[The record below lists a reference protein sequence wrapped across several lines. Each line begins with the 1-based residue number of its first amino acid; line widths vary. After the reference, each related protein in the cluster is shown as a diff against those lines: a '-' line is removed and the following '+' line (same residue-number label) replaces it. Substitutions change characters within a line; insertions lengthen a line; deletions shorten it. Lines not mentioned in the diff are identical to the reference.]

1 MLFFITNLRSVVG
14 FELVPFVLMTCFSE
28 GISKV
33 KTPAVKAFKAT
44 YQGRYTL
51 RDCESDALSMSAME
65 TVTDLLLE
73 IMEVGPLL
81 TRTSIA
87 HNAATHP
94 GLLCD
99 VGT

>member
-1 MLFFITNLRSVVG
+1 MVVAPTFVLSLVLNLC
-14 FELVPFVLMTCFSE
+14 PFVLIICFSE

-51 RDCESDALSMSAME
+51 RDCEGDALSMSAME

-73 IMEVGPLL
+73 IMEVGPLVTQSSL
-81 TRTSIA
+81 SISQSR
-87 HNAATHP
+87 
-94 GLLCD
+94 
-99 VGT
+99 

>member
-1 MLFFITNLRSVVG
+1 M
-14 FELVPFVLMTCFSE
+14 
-28 GISKV
+28 

-44 YQGRYTL
+44 YHGRYTL

-81 TRTSIA
+81 TGST
-87 HNAATHP
+87 
-94 GLLCD
+94 
-99 VGT
+99 

>member
-1 MLFFITNLRSVVG
+1 
-14 FELVPFVLMTCFSE
+14 MTCFSE

-65 TVTDLLLE
+65 TVHRPTARDN
-73 IMEVGPLL
+73 GG
-81 TRTSIA
+81 RSTSYSEQRPPTMPRRIRGFCVTSA
-87 HNAATHP
+87 RKFKLNNDP
-94 GLLCD
+94 SLSDNQKNG
-99 VGT
+99 